1 MAYTLDFSGG
11 VYVSAGDYLSDGKME
26 IITGAGAGGG
36 PHVKIW
42 DYLSNHLDGE
52 LMAYTKFT
60 TNSGQVIDALF
71 SGGVR
76 VALADANGD
85 GVNDLVTG
93 AGPGGGPHV
102 KVFVG
107 FRLELLL
114 NFFSGD
120 RDDKRGIFVGN

>member
-1 MAYTLDFSGG
+1 
-11 VYVSAGDYLSDGKME
+11 
-26 IITGAGAGGG
+26 
-36 PHVKIW
+36 
-42 DYLSNHLDGE
+42 DYLSNNIDGE

-60 TNSGQVIDALF
+60 TNSGQVLDALF

-102 KVFVG
+102 KVFAG
-107 FRLELLL
+107 FRLDLLM

-120 RDDKRGIFVGN
+120 RDDGRGIFVGS